1 MRVNPPAAMAA
12 FNIQRRETKFR
23 ITICDESEIV
33 NVL

>member
-12 FNIQRRETKFR
+12 LNIQRREAKFR
-23 ITICDESEIV
+23 ITVCDKSEIV